1 MCEPLLYR
9 QPGNEEP
16 SSRRGR
22 QRSPRFREEYFG
34 VWGPSAWPLA
44 GSSRWRQAPLQHM
57 VVICSNRR
65 IAVVVAMSGTRRKSN
80 SSGSRSR
87 SSGSI
92 SSLRI
97 ILNLLR
103 SDGGSTGEHGG
114 EGGGIHSLHSDHV
127 PGTWDRFGLPKAF
140 KVFTKPKLLLQIKST
155 SL

>member
-1 MCEPLLYR
+1 MAGANHYCTANLGMKSHRPCVEHH
-9 QPGNEEP
+9 
-16 SSRRGR
+16 
-22 QRSPRFREEYFG
+22 SPRFREEYFG

-92 SSLRI
+92 SSLI
-97 ILNLLR
+97 VLFSIYLVVMVGAL
-103 SDGGSTGEHGG
+103 GSMEAK
-114 EGGGIHSLHSDHV
+114 EE
-127 PGTWDRFGLPKAF
+127 AF
-140 KVFTKPKLLLQIKST
+140 TAFIV
-155 SL
+155 